1 MHKSHHGLTKYNLCL
16 VSYTI
21 PIHFP
26 SSLRIFPQV
35 RYLEVSDPVKLFW
48 LWRDSP
54 LLRALPAFWHSLSS
68 RAKVIWETLSRFKEA
83 PADVERLI
91 MVVGSLGFLLEQL
104 ENLWKRND
112 RDEGTLSKDLEVVI
126 GTCAFDL
133 DRFHK
138 QISRSQAS
146 RDKKT

>member
-1 MHKSHHGLTKYNLCL
+1 
-16 VSYTI
+16 
-21 PIHFP
+21 
-26 SSLRIFPQV
+26 
-35 RYLEVSDPVKLFW
+35 
-48 LWRDSP
+48 
-54 LLRALPAFWHSLSS
+54 
-68 RAKVIWETLSRFKEA
+68 
-83 PADVERLI
+83 

-112 RDEGTLSKDLEVVI
+112 CDEGTLSKDLEVVI

-146 RDKKT
+146 PDKKT